1 MIMRQNYFLDLLAV
15 DSPSASSSGNTSSTP
30 VLRTLPAL
38 LSTVQIFSHSSAETV
53 SAQCPS
59 RSGVMATSRKKSS
72 GSANNPNQSLT
83 ISINVVRGAYVMGV
97 T

>member
-59 RSGVMATSRKKSS
+59 RSGVMATSRK
-72 GSANNPNQSLT
+72 NHRVQRT
-83 ISINVVRGAYVMGV
+83 IQTNR
-97 T
+97 